1 VFGGGGITPDVIA
14 SDSALRRESRI
25 LQTVLGRK
33 VGLFRDAIT
42 DYALEL
48 KARREVSS
56 PQFSVTPAMLE
67 EVWKR
72 MVARGVEIPRM
83 TYDESSRLVS
93 SLLAYDIARYVF
105 GPDAEFR
112 RRVAGDKVIRDALDL
127 ATGIKSQTALLDR
140 AAARQKAAGQ
150 PANE

>member
-1 VFGGGGITPDVIA
+1 MPRAIDFHVHLPISEFMDVAIG
-14 SDSALRRESRI
+14 
-25 LQTVLGRK
+25 Q
-33 VGLFRDAIT
+33 FRDAVT

-48 KARREVSS
+48 KARRQVTSA
-56 PQFSVTPAMLE
+56 QFIVTPAMLE

-83 TYDESSRLVS
+83 TYDESSHLVS
-93 SLLAYDIARYVF
+93 SLLANDIARYVF

-112 RRVAGDKVIRDALDL
+112 RRVANDRVIREALDL
-127 ATGIKSQTALLDR
+127 ATGIKSQAALLDR
-140 AAARQKAAGQ
+140 AAVRQKATGQ